1 MAIATDI
8 NEASGEEGAKS
19 ERGEQGEI
27 VTTILAELR
36 NSRQVYLLGVEV
48 ISLYIENLL
57 LDGEPHRRPPSSS
70 SAPLSFHPPA
80 SRYQDRVEKEEEE
93 EEEQLQKEEEEEIL
107 EYVLSVCAKIKRT
120 ILKEDARISQKLGA
134 NSGGL

>member
-1 MAIATDI
+1 MTDI

-70 SAPLSFHPPA
+70 SAPLSSHPPV
-80 SRYQDRVEKEEEE
+80 SRYQDRVEKEEEEE

-107 EYVLSVCAKIKRT
+107 EYVLSVCAKIKRM